1 MSYSLCLRP
10 PWFLLPFFKF
20 LLTNVHFLF
29 IPLHRDELAQL
40 KTQKPIP
47 GVRKEATSIPET
59 TPIFGSS
66 QPQDETDTTSGQ
78 ETSRQDQQEGTSAAQ
93 SQSVSTTA
101 DEESSE
107 TSGSTST
114 PDNNNNNDKDDADAD
129 SQEVVGKEEASKEDQ
144 DLMNDDEDDSSN
156 DADAD
161 DLDNDADVE
170 DEPNSQVSQMF
181 QKIMQLSAV
190 ASGQA
195 DAGQVEAVAPV
206 APVSGPNAKQPSVV
220 HNGRMVSVIMQH
232 IKYEDTSMYI

>member
-1 MSYSLCLRP
+1 M
-10 PWFLLPFFKF
+10 
-20 LLTNVHFLF
+20 F
-29 IPLHRDELAQL
+29 IPLYRDELAQL

-66 QPQDETDTTSGQ
+66 QPQDETDTTSGK
-78 ETSRQDQQEGTSAAQ
+78 ETSRQDQQEDTSAAK
-93 SQSVSTTA
+93 SQSISTTA
-101 DEESSE
+101 DESSE

-114 PDNNNNNDKDDADAD
+114 PDNNNNDKDDADAD

-232 IKYEDTSMYI
+232 IKYEDTSMHRLFDT